1 MRALKPI
8 KDFATLQSLFDS
20 LPAWGGRR
28 ALGLR
33 GDFGFRWWT
42 YARLHD
48 NALRAAISLRRRNLA
63 PGDRVLLWAPNSPEW
78 VAYLLGA
85 ALRGLVVVPVDAA
98 APLAEIERIIE
109 ITRARLLL
117 FGTEQSPSQS
127 PVSSERIDGLERVPI
142 PAGSDLRVPISPDD
156 PAVVLFTAGSSGEAR
171 GVVLTHANLTCQIRH
186 FHYWRPVIRIFP
198 TRLLALSPLSHVQGL
213 MLGACVPLSL
223 GMSVVHTHSIEPLHL
238 QRTLRE
244 ARIRALATVPRVLAL
259 LEQSLRTQT
268 RLQAGSNLG
277 RVVLWWL
284 RRRTLGSRF
293 HLILVGGAT
302 LPPASE
308 SFWRR
313 CGCIVVQGYGST
325 ETAAFA
331 TVNRPL
337 LGTPGSIG
345 LPIHNNSIRLSADGE
360 ILIRGPHVSPQYIGT
375 EAASL
380 TADGFVR
387 SGDIARQD
395 RRGRL
400 FFLGRLEDRI
410 VTAEGHTLH
419 SNTIETELHQ
429 LPGVQDVVVLAAAID
444 GLEQVHATLLL
455 DSASAPAATLIQ
467 QANQRL
473 PASHRIRSW
482 SVWPEPDF
490 PRGALAKIRREQ
502 VISATRERLR
512 RPQSLPSFVGAPDS
526 IEAALADPDRQRR
539 LQRLV
544 PFFRQET
551 SPGNFP
557 QILRKSMDLGLD
569 SIEAAELMTML
580 HELPDP
586 AGATP
591 APLGTEATEFPP
603 PSDAP
608 RHSPPWQSW
617 PGSGLLRTCVQ
628 TILVDCLLRT
638 RLQIYA
644 TGLEEFRQI
653 EAPVLFVFDAADR
666 EHGVEFLALLRALP
680 GRFRRRLVVLVG
692 DRIIF
697 ASYFFRKPED
707 SHWRRWY
714 AAFMVRFGVPCVVPY
729 VLSPGGTVQG
739 IRDSCAFIDRGMSP
753 IITWSRAAASIAADT
768 QIDILP
774 VRLAGPREN
783 WFRANVSLH
792 FEPPIR
798 TGSDLSADQIFRL
811 VESRL
816 LEGRSTRTQLASMAL
831 QRNIASADAELPV
844 THAE

>member
-1 MRALKPI
+1 M
-8 KDFATLQSLFDS
+8 
-20 LPAWGGRR
+20 
-28 ALGLR
+28 
-33 GDFGFRWWT
+33 
-42 YARLHD
+42 
-48 NALRAAISLRRRNLA
+48 AIS
-63 PGDRVLLWAPNSPEW
+63 S
-78 VAYLLGA
+78 
-85 ALRGLVVVPVDAA
+85 
-98 APLAEIERIIE
+98 
-109 ITRARLLL
+109 
-117 FGTEQSPSQS
+117 
-127 PVSSERIDGLERVPI
+127 
-142 PAGSDLRVPISPDD
+142 DD
-156 PAVVLFTAGSSGEAR
+156 PAVILFTAGSSGEAR

-186 FHYWRPVIRIFP
+186 FHYWRPVIRMVP

-213 MLGACVPLSL
+213 MLGVCVPLSL
-223 GMSVVHTHSIEPLHL
+223 GLSVVHTHSIEPLHL

-244 ARIRALATVPRVLAL
+244 ARTRALSTVPRVLAL

-268 RLQAGSNLG
+268 GSNPG
-277 RVVLWWL
+277 RLALWWL

-293 HLILVGGAT
+293 HVILVGGAT

-308 SFWRR
+308 TFWRR
-313 CGCIVVQGYGST
+313 CGCVVIQGYGST

-337 LGTPGSIG
+337 LGARGSIG
-345 LPIHNNSIRLSADGE
+345 LPVHNSSIRLSPEGE
-360 ILIRGPHVSPQYIGT
+360 ILIRGPHISPQYIGA
-375 EAASL
+375 EAANMTS
-380 TADGFVR
+380 DGFLR
-387 SGDIARQD
+387 SGDLARQD

-419 SNTIETELHQ
+419 PNAIEAELRQ
-429 LPGVQDVVVLAAAID
+429 LSGIQDAVVLAVAID

-455 DSASAPAATLIQ
+455 EPSSAPAATLIQ

-482 SVWPEPDF
+482 SVWPESDF

-502 VISATRERLR
+502 VISATREHLL
-512 RPQSLPSFVGAPDS
+512 RPQPLPSLTAASDS

-544 PFFRQET
+544 PFFRRET
-551 SPGNFP
+551 APGNFP
-557 QILRKSMDLGLD
+557 QILRKSLTFGLD
-569 SIEAAELMTML
+569 SVEAAELMTML

-586 AGATP
+586 GGTTP
-591 APLGTEATEFPP
+591 PPLGTEATEFPP

-608 RHSPPWQSW
+608 RRSPGWQSW
-617 PGSGLLRTCVQ
+617 PGAGLLRACVR
-628 TILVDCLLRT
+628 TILLDCLLRT
-638 RLQIYA
+638 RLQIHA
-644 TGLEEFRQI
+644 TGLDVLRRI

-666 EHGVEFLALLRALP
+666 KHGVEFLALLRALP
-680 GRFRRRLVVLVG
+680 ERFRRGLIVLVG

-707 SHWRRWY
+707 SLWRRWY

-768 QIDILP
+768 QIDVLP
-774 VRLAGPREN
+774 VRLAGPRES

-792 FEPPIR
+792 FEAPIR
-798 TGSDLSADQIFRL
+798 TGADLSADQIFHL

-816 LEGRSTRTQLASMAL
+816 IESRLTQTQLPSMAL
-831 QRNIASADAELPV
+831 QRNIPPADVARPV